1 MKKIILASNNQGKIK
16 EFNTMLQGVYEV
28 VSMSDMNVEEVP
40 EIGLTFVENA
50 LIKARNAS
58 EQSGLPALA
67 DDSGIVVDALNGE
80 PGIYSA
86 RYAGTHGDDEAN
98 TQKILDEMSDIP
110 DDQRSARFW
119 CAIVFVEHA
128 NDPTPIIIQRGWEG
142 EILRE
147 KVGENGFGY
156 DPIFY
161 VPTHKKAS
169 AQLSPEQKNG
179 ISHRGKAL
187 QALLLELQGST
198 I

>member
-1 MKKIILASNNQGKIK
+1 MKKIILASNNTGKIR
-16 EFNTMLQGVYEV
+16 EFNAMLTGIYEV
-28 VSMSDMNVEEVP
+28 VSMSDMNVKEVP

-67 DDSGIVVDALNGE
+67 DDSGIVVDALDGA

-86 RYAGTHGDDEAN
+86 RYAGNHGDDEAN
-98 TQKILDEMSDIP
+98 TQKILDNMAQVADA
-110 DDQRSARFW
+110 QRSARFW

-142 EILRE
+142 EIMRE
-147 KVGENGFGY
+147 KSGENGFGY

-161 VPTHKKAS
+161 VPTHKKSS
-169 AQLSPEQKNG
+169 AELSSEQKNN

-187 QALLLELQGST
+187 QALLSELKN
-198 I
+198 

>member
-1 MKKIILASNNQGKIK
+1 MKKIILASNNTGKIR
-16 EFNTMLQGVYEV
+16 EFNAMLAGVYEV
-28 VSMSDMNVEEVP
+28 ISMSDMDVKEVP

-67 DDSGIVVDALNGE
+67 DDSGIVVDALSGA

-86 RYAGTHGDDEAN
+86 RYAGNHGDDEAN
-98 TQKILDEMSDIP
+98 TQKLLDDMVQVADA
-110 DDQRSARFW
+110 QRSARFW

-142 EILRE
+142 EIMRE
-147 KVGENGFGY
+147 KSGKNGFGY

-161 VPTHKKAS
+161 VPTHKKSS
-169 AQLSPEQKNG
+169 AELSPEQKNN

-187 QALLLELQGST
+187 QALLSELKN
-198 I
+198 

>member
-1 MKKIILASNNQGKIK
+1 MKKIILASNNTGKIR
-16 EFNTMLQGVYEV
+16 EFNAMLTGIYEV
-28 VSMSDMNVEEVP
+28 VSMSDMNVKEVP

-67 DDSGIVVDALNGE
+67 DDSGIVVDALSGA

-86 RYAGTHGDDEAN
+86 RYAGNHGDDEAN
-98 TQKILDEMSDIP
+98 TQKILDNMAQVADA
-110 DDQRSARFW
+110 QRSARFW

-142 EILRE
+142 EIMRE
-147 KVGENGFGY
+147 KSGENGFGY

-161 VPTHKKAS
+161 VPTHKKSS
-169 AQLSPEQKNG
+169 AELSSEQKNN

-187 QALLLELQGST
+187 QALLSELKN
-198 I
+198 

>member
-1 MKKIILASNNQGKIK
+1 MKKIILASNNTGKIR
-16 EFNTMLQGVYEV
+16 EFNAMLTGIYEV
-28 VSMSDMNVEEVP
+28 VSMSDMNVKEVP

-67 DDSGIVVDALNGE
+67 DDSGIVVDALNGA

-86 RYAGTHGDDEAN
+86 RYAGNHGDDEAN
-98 TQKILDEMSDIP
+98 TQKILDNMAQVADA
-110 DDQRSARFW
+110 QRSARFW

-142 EILRE
+142 EIMRE
-147 KVGENGFGY
+147 KSGENGFGY
-156 DPIFY
+156 DPIFF
-161 VPTHKKAS
+161 VPTHKKSS
-169 AQLSPEQKNG
+169 AELSSEQKNN

-187 QALLLELQGST
+187 QALLSELKN
-198 I
+198 

>member
-1 MKKIILASNNQGKIK
+1 MKKIILASNNKGKIR
-16 EFNTMLQGVYEV
+16 EFNTMLKGVYKV
-28 VSMSDMNVEEVP
+28 VSMSDMSVEEVP

-67 DDSGIVVDALNGE
+67 DDSGIVVDALEGA

-86 RYAGTHGDDEAN
+86 RFAGNHGDDEAN
-98 TQKILDEMSDIP
+98 TQKLLEDMQDVP
-110 DDQRSARFW
+110 DGKRTARFW

-142 EILRE
+142 EILRK

-156 DPIFY
+156 DPIFQ
-161 VPTHKKAS
+161 VPSHGCAS
-169 AQLSPEQKNG
+169 AELAPEIKNT

-187 QALLLELQGST
+187 QALLAELKV
-198 I
+198 

>member
-1 MKKIILASNNQGKIK
+1 MKKIILASNNTGKIR
-16 EFNTMLQGVYEV
+16 EFNAMLTGIYEV
-28 VSMSDMNVEEVP
+28 VSMSDMNVKEVP

-67 DDSGIVVDALNGE
+67 DDSGIVVDALGGA

-86 RYAGTHGDDEAN
+86 RYAGNHGDDEAN
-98 TQKILDEMSDIP
+98 TQKILDDMAQVADA
-110 DDQRSARFW
+110 QRSARFW

-142 EILRE
+142 EIMRE
-147 KVGENGFGY
+147 KSGENGFGY

-161 VPTHKKAS
+161 VPTHKKSS
-169 AQLSPEQKNG
+169 AELSSEQKNN

-187 QALLLELQGST
+187 QALLSELKN
-198 I
+198 

>member
-1 MKKIILASNNQGKIK
+1 MKKIILASNNKGKIR
-16 EFNTMLQGVYEV
+16 EFNTMLSDIYEV
-28 VSMSDMNVEEVP
+28 VSMSDMGVEEVP

-86 RYAGTHGDDEAN
+86 RYAGNHGDDEAN
-98 TQKILDEMSDIP
+98 TQKILDEMADVP
-110 DDQRSARFW
+110 DGQRSARFW

-128 NDPTPIIIQRGWEG
+128 NDPTPIIVQRGWEG

-161 VPTHKKAS
+161 VPTRGCAS
-169 AQLSPEQKNG
+169 AELAPEQKND

-187 QALLLELQGST
+187 QALLKELKN
-198 I
+198 

>member
-1 MKKIILASNNQGKIK
+1 MKKIILASNNTGKIR
-16 EFNTMLQGVYEV
+16 EFNAMLTGIYEV
-28 VSMSDMNVEEVP
+28 VSMSDMNVKEVP

-58 EQSGLPALA
+58 MKSGLPALA
-67 DDSGIVVDALNGE
+67 DDSGIVVDALEGA

-86 RYAGTHGDDEAN
+86 RYAGNHGDDEAN
-98 TQKILDEMSDIP
+98 TQKLLDDMKQVSDA
-110 DDQRSARFW
+110 QRSARFW

-142 EILRE
+142 EIMRE
-147 KVGENGFGY
+147 KSGENGFGY

-161 VPTHKKAS
+161 VPTYKKSS
-169 AQLSPEQKNG
+169 AELSSEQKNN

-187 QALLLELQGST
+187 QALLSELKK
-198 I
+198 

>member
-1 MKKIILASNNQGKIK
+1 MKKIILASNNPGKIK
-16 EFNTMLQGVYEV
+16 EFNTMLQGNYQV
-28 VSMSDMNVEEVP
+28 VSMSDMQVEEVP

-50 LIKARNAS
+50 LIKARNAA

-86 RYAGTHGDDEAN
+86 RYAGAHGDDETN

-110 DDQRSARFW
+110 DGQRSARFW

-147 KVGENGFGY
+147 KAGKNGFGY

-169 AQLSPEQKNG
+169 AELSAEEKNG

-187 QALLLELQGST
+187 QALLLELQS
-198 I
+198 

>member
-1 MKKIILASNNQGKIK
+1 MKKIILASNNSGKIR
-16 EFNTMLQGVYEV
+16 EFNTMLAGMYEV
-28 VSMSDMNVEEVP
+28 VSMHEMQVEEVP
-40 EIGLTFVENA
+40 ETSLTFVENA

-58 EQSGLPALA
+58 AQSGLPALA
-67 DDSGIVVDALNGE
+67 DDSGIVVDALEGA

-86 RYAGTHGDDEAN
+86 RFAGNHGDDEAN
-98 TQKILDEMSDIP
+98 TQKLLDEMAQVP
-110 DDQRSARFW
+110 DAQRSARFW

-147 KVGENGFGY
+147 KSGNNGFGY

-161 VPTHKKAS
+161 VPTHKKSS
-169 AQLSPEQKNG
+169 AELSAEQKNT

-187 QALLLELQGST
+187 QALLAELKK
-198 I
+198 

>member
-1 MKKIILASNNQGKIK
+1 MKKIILASNNKGKIM
-16 EFNTMLQGVYEV
+16 EFDAMLDGLYEV
-28 VSMSDMNVEEVP
+28 VSMSDRKVEEVP
-40 EIGLTFVENA
+40 ETGLTFVENA

-67 DDSGIVVDALNGE
+67 DDSGIVVDALSGE

-86 RYAGTHGDDEAN
+86 RYAGNHGDDEAN
-98 TQKILDEMSDIP
+98 TEKLLDDMQSVP
-110 DDQRSARFW
+110 DGKRTGRFW

-147 KVGENGFGY
+147 KVGGNGFGY

-161 VPTHKKAS
+161 VPTHGCAS
-169 AQLSPEQKNG
+169 AELSPEIKNT
-179 ISHRGKAL
+179 ISHRG
-187 QALLLELQGST
+187 QALAALLKELKVC
-198 I
+198 